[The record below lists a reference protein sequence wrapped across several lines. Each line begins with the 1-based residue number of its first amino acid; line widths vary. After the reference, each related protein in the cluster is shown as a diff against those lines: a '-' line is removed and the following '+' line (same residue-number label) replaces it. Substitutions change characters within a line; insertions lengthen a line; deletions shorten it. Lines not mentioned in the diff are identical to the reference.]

1 MWTYLFIC
9 PFFIGG
15 KIMCTCLSLKN
26 NDFYFGRNLD
36 LDYSFNE
43 QVAITPRRYEFKL
56 KNGNT
61 FYNNYAL
68 IGMAT
73 VYDEYPLYAEA
84 INEKGLGMAGL
95 NYPFHDM
102 YPEPRE
108 GKNNISPFEFIPYIL
123 GQCVSVK
130 EAREILKDLWL
141 DNVAYSDKLPLTVLH
156 FMIADKDECI
166 VIEHGKDGLMIYD
179 NPYGVMTNNP
189 SFPYHLENIKNYM
202 HLSSD
207 NSENRISK
215 NIDIKPYGEGMG
227 AIGLPGDFSSASRF
241 IKTSFLK
248 LNSYSDTDENSN
260 VAQFFHILDSVV
272 MVRGSVITGNNHYD
286 ITTYSCCANASKG
299 IYYYKTYDNSGIS
312 AVNLFN
318 EDLNGNKLI
327 VYPLNK
333 ELMITYHN

>member
-1 MWTYLFIC
+1 
-9 PFFIGG
+9 
-15 KIMCTCLSLKN
+15 
-26 NDFYFGRNLD
+26 
-36 LDYSFNE
+36 
-43 QVAITPRRYEFKL
+43 
-56 KNGNT
+56 
-61 FYNNYAL
+61 
-68 IGMAT
+68 
-73 VYDEYPLYAEA
+73 
-84 INEKGLGMAGL
+84 
-95 NYPFHDM
+95 
-102 YPEPRE
+102 
-108 GKNNISPFEFIPYIL
+108 
-123 GQCVSVK
+123 
-130 EAREILKDLWL
+130 
-141 DNVAYSDKLPLTVLH
+141 
-156 FMIADKDECI
+156 
-166 VIEHGKDGLMIYD
+166 MIYD

-299 IYYYKTYDNSGIS
+299 IYYYKTYDNLGIS